1 MIYEQDVTTSRVDSI
16 KESMCMLNPFL
27 VTVTTD
33 SGFSTGML
41 NLVDF
46 LKEWGFIFCLA
57 RSRRGAGGVFTNVQ

>member
-46 LKEWGFIFCLA
+46 LKEWGFI
-57 RSRRGAGGVFTNVQ
+57 S